1 MKKLVGLFSKP
12 KRKLKKLVDEGE
24 YKDALEFG
32 YSIEEKY
39 SNDPD
44 FLFIMGSTYYI
55 LEEAEKSLH
64 YLNKVL
70 EINENDKEALILKAN
85 IHAFQKQKEQALECC
100 EKILK
105 IDPKNIEAIK
115 IMENFQEN

>member
-1 MKKLVGLFSKP
+1 MIGLFSHP
-12 KRKLKKLVDEGE
+12 KRRIKKLVDQGE
-24 YKDALEFG
+24 YVEALELG
-32 YSIEEKY
+32 KSLEEKY
-39 SNDPD
+39 SKDAD

-70 EINENDKEALILKAN
+70 QLNEYDKEALILKAN
-85 IHAFQKQKEQALECC
+85 IHAYLKEKEKALECC

-105 IDPKNIEAIK
+105 IDPKNNEAIS
-115 IMENFQEN
+115 IMEKFE

>member
-1 MKKLVGLFSKP
+1 MVGLFSHP
-12 KRKLKKLVDEGE
+12 KRKLKKLVNEGE
-24 YKDALEFG
+24 YKEALELG
-32 YSIEEKY
+32 ISLEEKY
-39 SNDPD
+39 SSDPD

-85 IHAFQKQKEQALECC
+85 IHAFHNQKEPALECC
-100 EKILK
+100 EKILR
-105 IDPKNIEAIK
+105 IDPKNIEAIT
-115 IMENFQEN
+115 IMEKFQDN